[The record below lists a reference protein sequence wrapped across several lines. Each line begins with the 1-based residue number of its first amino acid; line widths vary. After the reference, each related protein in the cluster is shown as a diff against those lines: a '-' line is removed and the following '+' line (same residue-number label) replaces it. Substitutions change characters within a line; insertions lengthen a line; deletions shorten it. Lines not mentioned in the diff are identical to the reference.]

1 MSIYHLSVN
10 VIGRAAGR
18 SATGAA
24 AYRAGVDIHD
34 DRTNLDFN
42 YSRRSGVASTT
53 ILLPENAP
61 EWARDRSR
69 LWNAA
74 EAAENRKDSRVAR
87 EIVLA
92 LPSELPAEERQELA
106 ESFARELITQ
116 HGFAADVC
124 IHEPDKDG
132 DERNHHAHI
141 LLSTRRLTAAG
152 FGEKTTE
159 LDEKI
164 SGPKVIEDWRQ
175 KWETHAN
182 TALEAAG
189 LACIDRRTLRAQQK
203 QAFAEG
209 RLEDAA
215 ALDRAPTVH
224 LGPAATAMQ
233 RRGEATSRQRV
244 WSPVPPSMNHAA
256 AAAER
261 DREQARKPA
270 TGREIHVSRPVA
282 APNPFADEFHDP
294 WAVSAPRISERRAH
308 RAQPQ
313 GPRAPVTVGGYTQF
327 RNGKPVVV
335 RPSVQQ
341 RSTSEKSG
349 RSRVFAPASADDWN
363 NLPIPA
369 LRQIQQQEH
378 ADARQG
384 FAHAQRRHEQAGR
397 VVGVREQ
404 RRADNRT
411 AYENEKQNLKN
422 ASRQLTAAKHER
434 NRLREDSQRVTSG
447 LGGWIRQ
454 TFNPTGRKLS
464 PIEQELLKS
473 LELAERLAK
482 DLFRIWQKA
491 KAEALRLKQNGE
503 ILKLELERSQI
514 LLAWASRRL
523 DNARRAR
530 TVIHSRHAFE
540 RLPLL
545 KQQGEIAQAR
555 KTLQPERPSPVWNPR
570 FPAEPPADVT
580 PTPPPVNPLP
590 AQPAY
595 QPPRLR
601 PPSFR

>member
-42 YSRRSGVASTT
+42 YSRRSGVASTA

-74 EAAENRKDSRVAR
+74 EAAEKRKDSRVAR

-106 ESFARELITQ
+106 ESFTRELIAQ

-141 LLSTRRLTAAG
+141 LLSTRRLTASG

-175 KWETHAN
+175 KWETRAN
-182 TALEAAG
+182 QALEAAG
-189 LACIDRRTLRAQQK
+189 LARIDRRTLRAQQK

-256 AAAER
+256 AVAER
-261 DREQARKPA
+261 DREQVGKPA
-270 TGREIHVSRPVA
+270 TGREIRVSRPVA
-282 APNPFADEFHDP
+282 APNPFADEFADP
-294 WAVSAPRISERRAH
+294 WAASAAWPPERPAR

-313 GPRAPVTVGGYTQF
+313 GPKAPVTVGGYTQF
-327 RNGKPVVV
+327 RNGKPVLV
-335 RPSVQQ
+335 RGSIQQ
-341 RSTSEKSG
+341 RSTSEKSN
-349 RSRVFAPASADDWN
+349 RVRVFAPASADDWN

-384 FAHAQRRHEQAGR
+384 FAHTQRRHEQAGR
-397 VVGVREQ
+397 VVAVREQ
-404 RRADNRT
+404 RVTANRA
-411 AYENEKQNLKN
+411 AYQNEKKNLKN
-422 ASRQLTAAKHER
+422 ISQQLTAAKSER
-434 NRLREDSQRVTSG
+434 NRLREDCQRLTSG
-447 LGGWIRQ
+447 VGHWIRQ

-464 PIEQELLKS
+464 PIERELLKS
-473 LELAERLAK
+473 LENAQRLVD
-482 DLFRIWQKA
+482 DLFKIWQRA

-503 ILKLELERSQI
+503 ILKLELERSKI
-514 LLAWASRRL
+514 LQTWASRRL
-523 DNARRAR
+523 DNARHTR

-540 RLPLL
+540 RLPLV

-555 KTLQPERPSPVWNPR
+555 KALQPARPSPVWT
-570 FPAEPPADVT
+570 FPAAPPVDVT
-580 PTPPPVNPLP
+580 PTPSPVSPPPT
-590 AQPAY
+590 QPTY

-601 PPSFR
+601 PPGFR